1 MRQDIRLGTIS
12 GIEVGLNWS
21 VVVILAL
28 FAWELGLYVLPAK
41 PGHANAADW
50 VAGVVGAVV
59 LLASVLIHEVSH
71 AVVSRHNDVQVRS
84 ITLFVFGGV
93 AQLEGEAHTPGAD
106 FRIAA
111 AGPATSVA
119 LAAAFGAGE
128 AALVAAGMR
137 GLPVAVL
144 TWLWQ
149 INLLL
154 AVFNLIPGSPL
165 DGGRILRAYL
175 WHRSGDRVRASVQA
189 AHAGR
194 VVGLVLAVLGILT
207 FVSTG
212 SVVGLWPALI
222 GFFVYTAAK
231 AEERYAVMQ
240 GALAPLVVGQVMTVP
255 PPSLSSQ
262 ASVAD
267 AAAVLWRARC
277 DTLAILDDTGQPI
290 GVVTA
295 PMVMAIDDE
304 LRRSRRIDSLVIP
317 LLAVPTARAEEPMNA
332 LVERMLA
339 KEGHPALVFDDGD
352 RLIGVVG
359 VADVERAVALRTPRR
374 DGAGSRS

>member
-1 MRQDIRLGTIS
+1 MRQNIRLGTVA

-28 FAWELGLYVLPAK
+28 FAWELGTYVLPTHS
-41 PGHANAADW
+41 GHASAADW
-50 VAGVVGAVV
+50 IAGVVGALV

-84 ITLFVFGGV
+84 ITLFVFGGM

-111 AGPATSVA
+111 VGPATSIA
-119 LAAAFGAGE
+119 LAGAFGAAQ
-128 AALVAAGMR
+128 AALMAAGMH

-144 TWLWQ
+144 SWLWQ

-154 AVFNLIPGSPL
+154 AIFNLIPGAPL

-175 WHRSGDRVRASVQA
+175 WSRSGDRVRASVRA

-194 VVGLVLAVLGILT
+194 IVGLVLAVLGVLV

-222 GFFVYTAAK
+222 GMFVYVAAR
-231 AEERYAVMQ
+231 AEEQYASVQ
-240 GALAPLVVGQVMTVP
+240 GALTTLDVGQVMTPHPTTV
-255 PPSLSSQ
+255 
-262 ASVAD
+262 AGNMSVAD
-267 AAAVLWRARC
+267 AAAHMWQYRC
-277 DTLAILDDTGQPI
+277 DALAVADDTGRLA

-295 PMVMAIDDE
+295 KAVNAVPEE
-304 LRRSRRIDSLVIP
+304 LRRTRTVAAIAMP
-317 LLAVPTARAEEPMNA
+317 LSGVPVGRADEPMNA
-332 LVERMLA
+332 LLDRMLS
-339 KEGHPALVFDDGD
+339 KGGHPALVLADDD
-352 RLIGVVG
+352 RLVG
-359 VADVERAVALRTPRR
+359 IVTTSDVDRAVAFRASRR
-374 DGAGSRS
+374 GAVRAGS